1 MNKVI
6 INTAVLVVFSTFY
19 ALISISNV
27 SAQSNQI
34 LSAPDLSLEGA
45 IFRALESNYG
55 IRTARLGVKAS
66 EINNSW
72 GSAGALPTLTSSV
85 IANKAVSDQTENPTS
100 FIQEK
105 LESDGISGGL
115 NLNWTLFNGMGMF
128 ASKTRLELLE
138 SQSEGQVE
146 LIIENTVQAID
157 LAYHNILVQ
166 IQLLQVLNE
175 SMDLSRDRLNEILW
189 SEEYGAA
196 GTFDRLQFENAI
208 LADSAAWL
216 QQGVAVHTSIRNLN
230 RLMGDEEDA
239 EWMFTSKLSAPPVLQ
254 DYSNLL
260 ISVLQNN
267 VNISNAILS
276 NRIAHQGVKQSQAFL
291 YPVLGLN
298 AAFSDAVSQFSAGDL
313 QGSGRSVNTSAL
325 LTLNFNL
332 FNGGATRRA
341 IALATIQEDIS
352 RIDEENVRNQ
362 VGSLASDAYER
373 YVLSSKVYDLN
384 VKASNNANISLS
396 IAEASYKNGV
406 INALDYRLLEVALQR
421 ARVNELQSLLV
432 WRGAYVELQKLTG
445 ALRGPIKLEML

>member
-85 IANKAVSDQTENPTS
+85 STNKAVSDQTENPTS

-196 GTFDRLQFENAI
+196 GTF
-208 LADSAAWL
+208 
-216 QQGVAVHTSIRNLN
+216 
-230 RLMGDEEDA
+230 
-239 EWMFTSKLSAPPVLQ
+239 
-254 DYSNLL
+254 
-260 ISVLQNN
+260 
-267 VNISNAILS
+267 
-276 NRIAHQGVKQSQAFL
+276 
-291 YPVLGLN
+291 
-298 AAFSDAVSQFSAGDL
+298 
-313 QGSGRSVNTSAL
+313 
-325 LTLNFNL
+325 
-332 FNGGATRRA
+332 
-341 IALATIQEDIS
+341 
-352 RIDEENVRNQ
+352 
-362 VGSLASDAYER
+362 
-373 YVLSSKVYDLN
+373 
-384 VKASNNANISLS
+384 
-396 IAEASYKNGV
+396 
-406 INALDYRLLEVALQR
+406 
-421 ARVNELQSLLV
+421 
-432 WRGAYVELQKLTG
+432 
-445 ALRGPIKLEML
+445 